1 MLINYI
7 VTTITES
14 SSRDCYLWSVDRSWQ
29 IIAAVCCKG
38 FKTHVDASGP
48 SNCYKRSYKDMIR
61 NFVKHYDILKIW
73 DNRKFLFKG
82 GMLFIV
88 SLRTHLSGMLTSWM
102 SSWIPCICRTFDHW
116 LWYLHFSWS
125 TKSAK
130 MSAA

>member
-38 FKTHVDASGP
+38 FKTQVDASGP

-61 NFVKHYDILKIW
+61 NFVKHYDILKIL
-73 DNRKFLFKG
+73 DNRTFLF
-82 GMLFIV
+82 
-88 SLRTHLSGMLTSWM
+88 
-102 SSWIPCICRTFDHW
+102 
-116 LWYLHFSWS
+116 
-125 TKSAK
+125 
-130 MSAA
+130 